1 MHIGKTLKSYVER
14 EWPSKSE
21 FCRKVEISPQL
32 LNAYFKSADVRHSTL
47 TSMAGKLGMEIE
59 GFMAILK
66 RYEVNNG
73 SEGNQA
79 ELVDANQ

>member
-1 MHIGKTLKSYVER
+1 MHIGKTLKAYVER

-47 TSMAGKLGMEIE
+47 TSMAVKLGMEIE
-59 GFMAILK
+59 GFMATIK
-66 RYEVNNG
+66 QFEVQDG

-79 ELVDANQ
+79 GLVDANQ

>member
-14 EWPSKSE
+14 EWHSKSE

-47 TSMAGKLGMEIE
+47 TSMAVKLGMEIE
-59 GFMAILK
+59 GFMATLK
-66 RYEVNNG
+66 QFEVQNG
-73 SEGNQA
+73 SEGNQTTV
-79 ELVDANQ
+79 VDVGQ

>member
-1 MHIGKTLKSYVER
+1 MHIGKTLKAYVER
-14 EWPSKSE
+14 EWPKKSE

-47 TSMAGKLGMEIE
+47 TSMALKLGMEVE
-59 GFMAILK
+59 GFMSILK
-66 RYEVNNG
+66 QFEVQNG

-79 ELVDANQ
+79 GLVDANQ

>member
-1 MHIGKTLKSYVER
+1 MHIGKTLKAYVER

-47 TSMAGKLGMEIE
+47 TSMAGKMGLEVE
-59 GFMAILK
+59 ALMATLK
-66 RYEVNNG
+66 QFEVQDG

>member
-1 MHIGKTLKSYVER
+1 MHIGKTLKAYVER
-14 EWPSKSE
+14 EWPRKSD

-59 GFMAILK
+59 GFMSILK
-66 RYEVNNG
+66 QFEVKNG
-73 SEGNQA
+73 SEGNQTGLA
-79 ELVDANQ
+79 DVSQ